1 MLRKFEVAEKYN
13 NELSGYL
20 TYMENTI
27 NEMYSVMKAIDR
39 RGSFEADDEVG
50 YFFKSLKEM
59 VEELKKITVDSTNKE
74 SV

>member
-13 NELSGYL
+13 NELFEYIF
-20 TYMENTI
+20 YMENTI
-27 NEMYSVMKAIDR
+27 NNMYSAMKAIDR

-59 VEELKKITVDSTNKE
+59 IEELKKLTIDSTTKE
-74 SV
+74 SI